1 MMTIQ
6 FKNEQL
12 IARIDRLKETLARFN
27 TLQLVGET
35 NSSPSI
41 NTAISSI
48 EDLQQMMKN
57 LQNKLFST
65 QTEDGTIIVFPERN
79 PSNK

>member
-12 IARIDRLKETLARFN
+12 IARINRLKETLTHFT
-27 TLQLVGET
+27 TLELVGET
-35 NSSPSI
+35 TNSPSI
-41 NTAISSI
+41 STAISSL
-48 EDLQQMMKN
+48 EDLQHMMKN

-79 PSNK
+79 PNNK